1 MSNTTPLDHLPP
13 PDPGSAVRLEEL
25 PVRLRRHRALVL
37 LALAALVL
45 ALPSAAAA
53 KKPPPP
59 PPAPS
64 TVSAYGLGS
73 LSAEWQADTPLGL
86 DDLGRMGSAKLGMYR
101 ARFRQDE
108 VLSNGRYSNWAH
120 LDNLT
125 KHASLRGVTLV
136 PVLMNLPGE
145 TYTPPRTATERDAF
159 ASFAAAAARRYG
171 PSGSFWSSCGC
182 PWRPVQVWEVWN
194 EPNFALYWG
203 PPSATEYAALL
214 QVVRSK
220 VRAADSKARIMFGGL
235 AYAGSYDG
243 VNSINP
249 NTFLRD
255 VIQAAGV
262 NSFDALAIHDYHSN
276 ASSGVSAVGGTVNVL
291 KQYAGTDASGAPRQQ
306 VWINE
311 YGKATALDNPA
322 TTTDEAAQ
330 SEVTQRNWLDTF
342 TNGVLA
348 NRAAWNLGPLLWYS
362 VRDSYDPN
370 AAWLR
375 LGLRRTTS
383 DNADGGPKLAW
394 DDYVGRSSAAAQ
406 LPLPVVR

>member
-1 MSNTTPLDHLPP
+1 M
-13 PDPGSAVRLEEL
+13 
-25 PVRLRRHRALVL
+25 RLRRHRPLIL
-37 LALAALVL
+37 FALAALVL

-59 PPAPS
+59 PQAPS

-86 DDLGRMGSAKLGMYR
+86 DDLGRMGSAKLGTYR

-108 VLSNGRYSNWAH
+108 VLSNGSYSNWVH

-125 KHASLRGVTLV
+125 KQASLRGVTLV

-145 TYTPPRTATERDAF
+145 TYTPPRTTTERDAF

-171 PSGSFWSSCGC
+171 PSGTFWSSCGC

-194 EPNFALYWG
+194 EPNFAQYWG

-214 QVVRSK
+214 QVVRSR

-249 NTFLRD
+249 NTFLRG

-262 NSFDALAIHDYHSN
+262 NAFDALAIHDYHSN
-276 ASSGVSAVGGTVNVL
+276 ASSGVTAVGGTVNVL

-330 SEVTQRNWLDTF
+330 SEVTQRSWLEPSRTACSR
-342 TNGVLA
+342 TAPPGTWGRCSGTRSA
-348 NRAAWNLGPLLWYS
+348 TPTTQMPPGCGWASAAP
-362 VRDSYDPN
+362 P
-370 AAWLR
+370 
-375 LGLRRTTS
+375 RTTRTVDRS
-383 DNADGGPKLAW
+383 WPGTTTWLTAARRPSCRC
-394 DDYVGRSSAAAQ
+394 RSSARPSRG
-406 LPLPVVR
+406 LGSTERRCSCRP